1 MLLVSLSIPNLMTL
15 EIQCGQVKKTTN
27 RVRRLVGGARA
38 SNYGWP
44 WIVQVGEALDGKSAG
59 MACLCMK

>member
-1 MLLVSLSIPNLMTL
+1 MTL